1 VTDSGSA
8 RPRPT
13 ARLAPVAR
21 LPDGVTVGHWTD
33 RTGWTGCTAILG
45 PEGCVSAGEIR
56 GGGPGTREFDLLSPA
71 TSTPGAQAIVLA
83 GGSAFGLAAAEG
95 AVAWMRERDIGF
107 HAPNATIPLVAGA
120 VVYDLLLGD
129 PSAYPD
135 AAAGYAACEAAG
147 PELERGSVGAGTGC
161 TAGKLLGPDH
171 WTKSGFGAA
180 SELAGDAL
188 VTALAVANPIG
199 DVIGPDGRVA
209 AGVWRD
215 GDWQPTVDLV
225 RAGTGF
231 ASGERE
237 ATTLVCILTDAQL
250 SKTEA
255 WKIAR
260 AGTAGLA
267 RAIAPCATALDGDL
281 VTCLGTGRVPA
292 DPFVLEVVAAE
303 AVAAAIRDAA
313 AQATAAPGCPT
324 AAERLAA

>member
-1 VTDSGSA
+1 MA
-8 RPRPT
+8 Q
-13 ARLAPVAR
+13 
-21 LPDGVTVGHWTD
+21 LPEGVRVGHWTD
-33 RTGWTGCTAILG
+33 REGWTGATAILG

-71 TSTPGAQAIVLA
+71 TSTPGAQAIVFA

-95 AVAWMRERDIGF
+95 AVAWMRDNGLGF
-107 HAPNATIPLVAGA
+107 RAPNATIPLVAGA

-129 PSAYPD
+129 PNAHPG
-135 AAAGYAACEAAG
+135 AAAGYAACEAASAT
-147 PELERGSVGAGTGC
+147 PERGSVGAGTGA
-161 TAGKLLGPDH
+161 TAGKLLGDGH

-180 SELAGDAL
+180 SEHAGDAL
-188 VTALAVANPIG
+188 VAALAVANPIG

-215 GDWQPTVDLV
+215 GGWVPTADLV

-231 ASGERE
+231 GGADRE
-237 ATTLVCILTDAQL
+237 ATTLVCIVTDARL

-267 RAIAPCATALDGDL
+267 RAISPCATALDGDL

-292 DPFVLEVVAAE
+292 DPFALEVVAAE
-303 AVAAAIRDAA
+303 VVAAAIRDAA

-324 AAERLAA
+324 AAERLAEAA